1 MSEFLLVEVNVRSVS
16 KVKLQIYWYIIL
28 FKEYEIESE
37 NDKVHVT
44 LLNYFEF
51 SFFPKNI
58 AIF

>member
-51 SFFPKNI
+51 SFFRKNI